1 MRTWTLLRNRNFA
14 LLWTAQ
20 ILSTLGNELYNIG
33 MMVTIF
39 ERTGSALQTAGVL
52 VARTTPS
59 LLFGPFAGV
68 LVDRYSRR
76 SVLVAMN
83 CVRAALLGT
92 LFLFVGAGQVS
103 AWGGYAVVFGLA
115 GAALLARPAQQAIL
129 PDLVPRPELVQAN
142 SLLMSTNQA
151 ILTAS
156 YAAGGVLIL
165 RLGFSPLVGVGL
177 AVFML
182 AALAAAFI
190 VCCRRT
196 AVEEH
201 GPPHVPFLRAVV
213 EGLAYLRDHRLA
225 RPLVVMETLEH
236 WPHGIWT
243 SALMLVFTREALQ
256 AGPED
261 WGYQA
266 SAFFAG
272 QLVGATVAVFL
283 SGHLARRPGWVIIT
297 NAFLFSLLTFAY
309 ALSPTVLVAV
319 VLCFVFGPPSAMRD
333 VTQDALLQ
341 ASVHPDLLGRVY
353 ATRDTLTSL
362 AFLLAGL
369 AFAWLADQVAVRWV
383 YLIGGALYLGTTLY
397 ALSSGA
403 IRRSRLAAAGA
414 SP

>member
-1 MRTWTLLRNRNFA
+1 MSWNLLRNRNFA

-52 VARTTPS
+52 IARTTPS
-59 LLFGPFAGV
+59 LLLGPFAGV

-83 CVRAALLGT
+83 LARAALLAAM
-92 LFLFVGAGQVS
+92 LFFVGAEQVG
-103 AWGGYAVVFGLA
+103 AWAGYAVVFGLA
-115 GAALLARPAQQAIL
+115 GAAIFSRPAQQAIL
-129 PDLVPRPELVQAN
+129 PDLVPESELVRAN
-142 SLLMSTNQA
+142 SLLMSSNQA

-156 YAAGGVLIL
+156 YAVGGVLIL
-165 RLGFSPLVGVGL
+165 WLGFSTLVGVGL
-177 AVFML
+177 VAFLL
-182 AALAAAFI
+182 AALASAFI
-190 VCCRRT
+190 VCCRRSSD
-196 AVEEH
+196 EQL
-201 GPPHVPFLRAVV
+201 GRPDIPFLRAVL
-213 EGLAYLRDHRLA
+213 EGLAYLRGHRLA

-243 SALMLVFTREALQ
+243 SALMLVFTRQALQ

-266 SAFFAG
+266 SAYFAG
-272 QLVGATVAVFL
+272 MLVGATVAVL
-283 SGHLARRPGWVIIT
+283 VSAHLARRPGWVIIS
-297 NAFLFSLLTFAY
+297 NAFLFSLLTFGY
-309 ALSPTVLVAV
+309 ALSPTVLIAV
-319 VLCFVFGPPSAMRD
+319 VFCFVFGPPSAMRD

-341 ASVHPDLLGRVY
+341 ASVHPDLLGRIY
-353 ATRDTLTSL
+353 ATRDTLTSF

-383 YLIGGALYLGTTLY
+383 YLIGGALYLGTALY
-397 ALSSGA
+397 ALSSPA
-403 IRRSRLAAAGA
+403 IRHSRLEAVDA